1 MIYKNVVECDLR
13 HLSTAEDFAGIEK
26 FENIVRL
33 LLPKNLSD
41 EARSALAKIPR
52 EKVVQEIYIDT
63 DAEIRT
69 VNGFKV
75 IDRRSFD
82 ENSHKVY
89 YTVNGFAI
97 VCDVE
102 PGTVINFLSVN
113 GFLVIQKNT
122 DVVCNIE
129 TVNGTVREA
138 EFSTENCKWFPDT
151 VNVNS
156 AFLKELPKNSFVV
169 AGDSIVVEDD
179 VSIEELK
186 VSGVRFLAGDDMK
199 APKDLLGFLQT
210 ISDVGDNFVATR
222 SLKRIFRKRR

>member
-13 HLSTAEDFAGIEK
+13 QLKTAEDFAEIEK
-26 FENIVRL
+26 FENVVEL

-52 EKVVQEIYIDT
+52 ENVVKEIYLDPDDELRKI
-63 DAEIRT
+63 
-69 VNGFKV
+69 NGFGI
-75 IDRRSFD
+75 IDRRSLG
-82 ENSHKVY
+82 NSSHKVY
-89 YTVNGFAI
+89 YTVNGFAV

-113 GFLVIQKNT
+113 GFLLIQKNT
-122 DVVCNIE
+122 DVVCNGE
-129 TVNGTVREA
+129 TVNGTVHEA
-138 EFSTENCKWFPDT
+138 VFNPENVKWFSNTIT
-151 VNVNS
+151 VNS
-156 AFLKELPKNSFVV
+156 DFLKELPKNSFVV

-179 VSIEELK
+179 VSLEDLK
-186 VSGVRFLAGDDMK
+186 SSGVRFLAGDDMK

>member
-1 MIYKNVVECDLR
+1 MIYKNVVKCDLR
-13 HLSTAEDFAGIEK
+13 HLKTAEDFAKIEK
-26 FENIVRL
+26 FENVVEL

-52 EKVVQEIYIDT
+52 VKVVKEIYLDP
-63 DAEIRT
+63 DAEVRT
-69 VNGFKV
+69 INGFGV
-75 IDRRSFD
+75 LDRCSLGD
-82 ENSHKVY
+82 SSHEVY

-102 PGTVINFLSVN
+102 PGTVINFISVN
-113 GFLVIQKNT
+113 GFLLIQKNT
-122 DVVCNIE
+122 DVVCDIE
-129 TVNGTVREA
+129 TVNGSVRES
-138 EFSTENCKWFPDT
+138 EFNKENCKWFSDT

-179 VSIEELK
+179 VSLEELK
-186 VSGVRFLAGDDMK
+186 SSGVRFLAGNQIK
-199 APKDLLGFLQT
+199 SPKDLLGYLQVN
-210 ISDVGDNFVATR
+210 SDAGAGFVATR